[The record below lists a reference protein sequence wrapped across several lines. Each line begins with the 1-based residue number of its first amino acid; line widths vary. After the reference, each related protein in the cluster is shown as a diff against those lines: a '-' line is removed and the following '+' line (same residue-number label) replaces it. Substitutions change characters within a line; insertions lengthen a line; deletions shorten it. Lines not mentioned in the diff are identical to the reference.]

1 MTVRTPYSEDH
12 PVADREPA
20 AMTPA
25 PDAGGPQT
33 PAPDAAARA
42 ATSRT
47 PFAAVG
53 AVSAILRTEGAIYG
67 TVLAITLIAV
77 GWDDDT
83 DLEVLLFLLGS
94 VSVFW
99 LAHLYA
105 GTLARLPE
113 AEPGARTILDAVLAT
128 ARHSIGM
135 LAAMVVPAALLA
147 LAPLGLVEEWTAY
160 YLALGSG
167 VAILALLG
175 YLTSARR
182 GSPPGRRVLSTL
194 CTMLLGLV
202 VVWLSTLVH

>member
-1 MTVRTPYSEDH
+1 MT
-12 PVADREPA
+12 A
-20 AMTPA
+20 ARDAEVPGTPA
-25 PDAGGPQT
+25 PDA
-33 PAPDAAARA
+33 PALDTSALDTASRA
-42 ATSRT
+42 ATART

>member
-1 MTVRTPYSEDH
+1 PDAEVPGI
-12 PVADREPA
+12 PVAGTPA
-20 AMTPA
+20 AA
-25 PDAGGPQT
+25 S
-33 PAPDAAARA
+33 RA
-42 ATSRT
+42 ATART

-113 AEPGARTILDAVLAT
+113 AEPGPRTILDAALAT

-135 LAAMVVPAALLA
+135 LVAMVVPAALLS

>member
-1 MTVRTPYSEDH
+1 
-12 PVADREPA
+12 
-20 AMTPA
+20 MTPA
-25 PDAGGPQT
+25 PDAEVPGIPVPGT
-33 PAPDAAARA
+33 PAAASRA
-42 ATSRT
+42 ATART

-113 AEPGARTILDAVLAT
+113 AEPGPRTILDAVLAT

-135 LAAMVVPAALLA
+135 LVAMVVPAVLLS

>member
-1 MTVRTPYSEDH
+1 DSEV
-12 PVADREPA
+12 PGTPA
-20 AMTPA
+20 ADAPA
-25 PDAGGPQT
+25 PDT
-33 PAPDAAARA
+33 PALDTPALDTASRA
-42 ATSRT
+42 ATART

-135 LAAMVVPAALLA
+135 LVAMVVPAALLA